1 MSRPKAF
8 DLDHTLDAALDTFWS
23 HGYTATSAQDLVDST
38 GLGRGSLY
46 NAFGSKR
53 GIFVAALQRYES
65 QQTSRLVEMLE
76 REGTPPRE
84 RIRAVL
90 MSVVEEESAEATGR
104 RGCLMV
110 NSALELAGQDAG
122 IIALVQRNFARV
134 EEALT
139 ACVRSGQAG
148 GTLEKGH
155 DPRGMAQYLLNSMYG
170 LRVLGATSDRRTLSG
185 IVEKVLLPL

>member
-1 MSRPKAF
+1 MPRPRAF
-8 DLDHTLDAALDTFWS
+8 DLGHTLDAALDTFWS

-65 QQTSRLVEMLE
+65 QQTSRLVETLE
-76 REGTPPRE
+76 QEGTPPRE

-90 MSVVEEESAEATGR
+90 MSAVEGESAETSGR

-110 NSALELAGQDAG
+110 NSALELAGQDAE
-122 IIALVQRNFARV
+122 ITALVRRNFARV
-134 EEALT
+134 EEALA
-139 ACVRSGQAG
+139 ACIRTGQTE
-148 GTLEKGH
+148 GTLDKSH

-170 LRVLGATSDRRTLSG
+170 LRVLGTTSDRRTLCG
-185 IVEKVLLPL
+185 IIEKVLLSL